1 MPRAVKKPRKPAY
14 TLEPWS
20 RVHQDG
26 IWKIETYSMATGKR
40 EVVAEIRQ
48 SAGFSAEAIAD
59 YIVNA
64 VNNLEKR
71 EHLIG
76 EMIAALELCLE
87 CEGITWEAEHDAEIA
102 LRHARQSTPFH

>member
-1 MPRAVKKPRKPAY
+1 MPRAAKKPGKPAY

-26 IWKIETYSMATGKR
+26 VWKIEAYSMATGKR
-40 EVVAEIRQ
+40 EAIAEIRQ
-48 SAGFSAEAIAD
+48 SAGFCAEDIAEF
-59 YIVNA
+59 IVA
-64 VNNLEKR
+64 TVNNLEKER
-71 EHLIG
+71 QLIG

-102 LRHARQSTPFH
+102 LRHARAANAN